1 MYIYRVWGVV
11 YGPYFSG
18 GFLARRFFCCFGGAQ
33 PQVAASLLTDRLRS
47 HSLTGPLL
55 SREEYNSFTKDR
67 AVARTRQP
75 RRLLLS
81 VIRQKVSPQKQA
93 QRAPSDTPA
102 PGYRDANSM
111 RGYGAMRGVGSHG
124 YSWSSFVSE
133 DIAYRLGLSNGGISP
148 QGIDNRAYGFPLR
161 CLQEHPKGV
170 LLAIRRRK
178 AQLSRAERHR
188 ADASGTLQRKAQPSS
203 AERHRDRRSH
213 APEPPPAT
221 GATSTGSVLPAL
233 APRRGISVYRPA
245 ANPSRRKF
253 GPSPTPLRPL
263 CGLGDWAARC
273 FASRN

>member
-1 MYIYRVWGVV
+1 MYIYRGGVV
-11 YGPYFSG
+11 YGPYF
-18 GFLARRFFCCFGGAQ
+18 RRFARPAVLLLFRWRA
-33 PQVAASLLTDRLRS
+33 AASRS
-47 HSLTGPLL
+47 LPTYRPIALPFPNGPSTL
-55 SREEYNSFTKDR
+55 SGRIQLFYKG
-67 AVARTRQP
+67 P
-75 RRLLLS
+75 RRGANAS
-81 VIRQKVSPQKQA
+81 AAETPTFCYTTESKPPKKQA
-93 QRAPSDTPA
+93 QRARSDTPA

-253 GPSPTPLRPL
+253 GPSPPPLRPL

>member
-1 MYIYRVWGVV
+1 MYIYRGGGVV

-81 VIRQKVSPQKQA
+81 AIRQKVSPQKQA

-170 LLAIRRRK
+170 LLAW
-178 AQLSRAERHR
+178 RA
-188 ADASGTLQRKAQPSS
+188 
-203 AERHRDRRSH
+203 
-213 APEPPPAT
+213 
-221 GATSTGSVLPAL
+221 
-233 APRRGISVYRPA
+233 
-245 ANPSRRKF
+245 RKF
-253 GPSPTPLRPL
+253 GLAPTPPRRFAPGGRGRRPK
-263 CGLGDWAARC
+263 GR
-273 FASRN
+273 F

>member
-1 MYIYRVWGVV
+1 
-11 YGPYFSG
+11 
-18 GFLARRFFCCFGGAQ
+18 
-33 PQVAASLLTDRLRS
+33 
-47 HSLTGPLL
+47 
-55 SREEYNSFTKDR
+55 
-67 AVARTRQP
+67 
-75 RRLLLS
+75 
-81 VIRQKVSPQKQA
+81 
-93 QRAPSDTPA
+93 
-102 PGYRDANSM
+102 
-111 RGYGAMRGVGSHG
+111 MRGVGSHG

-221 GATSTGSVLPAL
+221 GATSTSSVLPAL
-233 APRRGISVYRPA
+233 APGRHLTQPQNVQQYRASPGVAVARALLWSAVVLLTDWLQPNSRPEKLLRRCPYSVPRSLTARLGKSFPINSSFIGVIS
-245 ANPSRRKF
+245 S
-253 GPSPTPLRPL
+253 
-263 CGLGDWAARC
+263 
-273 FASRN
+273 